1 MPIDTQPSD
10 LVFDQLLKPSKGRK
24 KLSRGY
30 RGWAIFLWKFQRS
43 GGLTFPCENGKSEGV
58 GGVLFEIPS
67 VVGVW
72 IFSGTT
78 QFCVRACHRNFDKQ
92 LYGLRKSILLFE

>member
-1 MPIDTQPSD
+1 M
-10 LVFDQLLKPSKGRK
+10 
-24 KLSRGY
+24 
-30 RGWAIFLWKFQRS
+30 

-78 QFCVRACHRNFDKQ
+78 H
-92 LYGLRKSILLFE
+92 LKSNHHVARRGFEPSAIY